1 MRRRTKRTRLRP
13 RPFILLG
20 LAVNLVVG
28 VAYSPVTAI
37 RRVRV
42 EGAPKA
48 DQDRLTKLIQ
58 KLRGVPC
65 IKIDPRSV
73 ESEALQNPEL
83 RSATL
88 SRTPFGSAVLRVGR
102 RTPVARVF
110 AAPSIGLTAQGVLYA
125 ATELS
130 ETLPTVKLPDDY
142 PVVGLT
148 LGNGW
153 RTVDVARLAGL
164 VQRLPSGEP
173 VRIDLET
180 GGRVCLNIG
189 SGRVILG
196 SCDGLEAKVARLEGF
211 LRDRPTLFVSVASVN
226 LVDVDAPTF
235 TPRKG
240 PSKP

>member
-48 DQDRLTKLIQ
+48 DEVRLTKLVQ

-65 IKIDPRSV
+65 IRIDPRFV

-88 SRTPFGSAVLRVGR
+88 SRTPFGSAVLRVGK

-110 AAPSIGLTAQGVLYA
+110 AAPSVGLTAQGVLYA
-125 ATELS
+125 ATELP
-130 ETLPTVKLPDDY
+130 ETLPAVKLPNDY
-142 PVVGLT
+142 PVVSLT

-164 VQRLPSGEP
+164 VQGLPSGETA
-173 VRIDLET
+173 RIDLEN

-189 SGRVILG
+189 GGRVILG
-196 SCDGLEAKVARLEGF
+196 SCHELDKKVALLGKF
-211 LRDRPTLFVSVASVN
+211 LRDRPTLFVNFASVN
-226 LVDVDAPTF
+226 LVDADAPTF
-235 TPRKG
+235 TPQKG